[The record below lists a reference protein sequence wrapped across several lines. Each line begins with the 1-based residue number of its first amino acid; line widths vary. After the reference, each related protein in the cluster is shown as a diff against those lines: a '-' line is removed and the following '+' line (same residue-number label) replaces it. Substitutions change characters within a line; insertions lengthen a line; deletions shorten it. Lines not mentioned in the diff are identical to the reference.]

1 MVKMTTEYFRK
12 KSGCNS
18 VNIARTD
25 LNMCYMV
32 AEVLKHLKQ
41 TEK

>member
-1 MVKMTTEYFRK
+1 MVKMTTKFCRT

-32 AEVLKHLKQ
+32 AEMLKHLIAL
-41 TEK
+41 

>member
-18 VNIARTD
+18 VNIARTEGQ
-25 LNMCYMV
+25 NI
-32 AEVLKHLKQ
+32 
-41 TEK
+41 EKTWSDT